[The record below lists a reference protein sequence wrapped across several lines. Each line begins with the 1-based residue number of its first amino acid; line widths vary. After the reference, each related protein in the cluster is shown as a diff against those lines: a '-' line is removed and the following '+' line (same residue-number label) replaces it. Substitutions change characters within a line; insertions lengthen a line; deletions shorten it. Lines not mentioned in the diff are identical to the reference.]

1 MQTLNTTAAAAAPE
15 KSRGPDERSTT
26 SDRLWLVAIF
36 LALAAWTYLLPPIWN
51 HGEARE
57 GLVVQDIVHDHEWL
71 LPQPNGGMPSKPP
84 LFHWISALL
93 ALAFGLSDWTV
104 RLPSALAAGAMA
116 AMTFAMGKAIG
127 GRRTAWL
134 AVGALLGM
142 YEFWVAGTEAR
153 VDMVFAACVTASITA
168 FFFWQ
173 RNGRES
179 NRAIC
184 YLAAGFAVLA
194 KGPAGI
200 AFPALAILG
209 FLIADKRLHRIRDLW
224 SWRWVAVVLAIDVG
238 WYSAAYHVGGSRF
251 LAVQLL
257 RENFDQVLGAH
268 GFSSRHGRLAAF
280 AWLATRVFPWN
291 LALVWSLIRRL
302 RGARE
307 DSTGRLLHA
316 WWMAIF
322 IIVLVSTIKRAV
334 YLLPAYPAIALLAAR
349 GLASMTRAAQGDSKS
364 RLAAVKAYLTA
375 TPQRIALTVAV
386 IDLVL
391 ILPNPSVWKRQM
403 SYRGMLHFVR
413 EVEAAVPASS
423 RLSAVPQ
430 LSNPTR
436 VVLAY
441 RMQRNI
447 PRLPLSCGTPTDYF
461 LARADDASRAGL
473 KVLAESPHRQA
484 VLITGAAS
492 QPELCATEK
501 AQLTPEIDQTDSD

>member
-1 MQTLNTTAAAAAPE
+1 MPTQNTAGGLTPE
-15 KSRGPDERSTT
+15 KPLGVDERSTT
-26 SDRLWLVAIF
+26 TDRLLLVAIF
-36 LALAAWTYLLPPIWN
+36 LGLAAWTYLLPPIWN

-57 GLVVQDIVHDHEWL
+57 GLVIQDIVRHHHWL
-71 LPQPNGGMPSKPP
+71 LPQPNGGVPSKPP

-104 RLPSALAAGAMA
+104 RMPSALAAGAMA
-116 AMTFAMGKAIG
+116 TMTFAMGKAIG

-173 RNGRES
+173 HTGRES
-179 NRAIC
+179 SRAIC
-184 YLAAGFAVLA
+184 YLAVAFAVLA

-209 FLIADKRLHRIRDLW
+209 FIVADKRLSRIRELW
-224 SWRWVAVVLAIDVG
+224 SWRWIAVVLAIDIG
-238 WYSAAYHVGGSRF
+238 WYLAAYQLGGSRF
-251 LAVQLL
+251 FAVQLL

-268 GFSSRHGRLAAF
+268 GFSNRHGRLAAF

-322 IIVLVSTIKRAV
+322 VIVFVSTIKRAV

-349 GLASMTRAAQGDSKS
+349 GLASMTRTPQS
-364 RLAAVKAYLTA
+364 RATSRIAAVKAYLTA
-375 TPQRIALTVAV
+375 TPQRIALTIAV

-391 ILPNPSVWKRQM
+391 ILPNPSVWKRQT

-413 EVEAAVPASS
+413 EVEAAVPTGS

-436 VVLAY
+436 MVLAY
-441 RMQRNI
+441 RLQRTI
-447 PRLPLSCGTPTDYF
+447 PRLPLSCGTSTDYF

-473 KVLAESPHRQA
+473 KVLAEAPHRGA
-484 VLITGAAS
+484 VLVTGTVS
-492 QPELCATEK
+492 QPELCASEK
-501 AQLTPEIDQTDSD
+501 ARLTPEIDQTDSD